1 MKANELRELTPEELR
16 QKYEDALKESF
27 NLEMQKS
34 SGQLEKP
41 SRLRQLRRERARIR
55 TIMNQRSVTVRA

>member
-27 NLEMQKS
+27 NLQMQKS
-34 SGQLEKP
+34 AGQLEKP
-41 SRLRQLRRERARIR
+41 SRLRQLRRERARIQ
-55 TIMNQRSVTVRA
+55 TIMNQRSVPVGA

>member
-1 MKANELRELTPEELR
+1 MKANELRELTPDELR